1 MTIPKYHH
9 YRYITYGFVMLCRKY
24 RVPTPKKMGKNSS
37 SFSHFSLLKPPV
49 PWCHHHMMAICSR
62 KTTSPASP
70 FCPAA
75 SAKKRVARLSVPM
88 RPMMLMAPGN
98 ASLSGQKTRTSLGQ
112 ARKDSVGK
120 NNHVTW

>member
-1 MTIPKYHH
+1 MTILKYHH

-24 RVPTPKKMGKNSS
+24 RVPTPKKNGKKQ
-37 SFSHFSLLKPPV
+37 L
-49 PWCHHHMMAICSR
+49 MAICSR

-98 ASLSGQKTRTSLGQ
+98 ASRHWARPDRILLVKTTMSP
-112 ARKDSVGK
+112 GK
-120 NNHVTW
+120 L